1 MRIAFQMRSGVAGKV
16 DVLDAELSER
26 SDDRVRDCR

>member
-16 DVLDAELSER
+16 DVLNAELRER
-26 SDDRVRDCR
+26 IDDRVRDGR